1 LEKAVPLNFFGTNTV
16 ISCDAPEARNLL
28 LYASHCPGVIASI
41 HKALR
46 SAGLPVEY
54 RQKASDK
61 RLTGDFGRTTDVQ
74 HMSESKSAP
83 DALEVL
89 RKTMDEI
96 ARQIGAMDP
105 DDRRRKILVNELS
118 ELTRLRIWLRSETNK
133 VFVEKANEL
142 MRELARIKIGD
153 RHRIEV
159 LAKILRLMPSL
170 KEQ

>member
-1 LEKAVPLNFFGTNTV
+1 MLCE
-16 ISCDAPEARNLL
+16 ISWTLRDYVQIPA
-28 LYASHCPGVIASI
+28 GVIASI

-54 RQKASDK
+54 PPESTRQ
-61 RLTGDFGRTTDVQ
+61 RLTADFGRTTDVQ
-74 HMSESKSAP
+74 HMAESKSVP
-83 DALEVL
+83 DALELL

-105 DDRRRKILVNELS
+105 DDLPRKILVNELS
-118 ELTRLRIWLRSETNK
+118 ELTSLRIWLRSETNK
-133 VFVEKANEL
+133 VFVEKTDEL
-142 MRELARIKIGD
+142 MRELARLKIGD